1 MYADFV
7 LQWEHPRLPDLM
19 INSECQSDPLH
30 GAVMTLKQLVE
41 HYIEHELPRLAF
53 STQCAY
59 QSNLKSW
66 IVPTWGKHQLGEVKA
81 VQVESWLLSLPL
93 KNGTK
98 SKIRNI
104 LCSLFSHACRW
115 EITDRNPIIHV
126 RQATQRA
133 KQPAVL
139 TNAEITALLSELGGP
154 DRCIRC
160 ARNRAARFRTAR
172 FAVGRH

>member
-1 MYADFV
+1 
-7 LQWEHPRLPDLM
+7 
-19 INSECQSDPLH
+19 
-30 GAVMTLKQLVE
+30 
-41 HYIEHELPRLAF
+41 
-53 STQCAY
+53 
-59 QSNLKSW
+59 
-66 IVPTWGKHQLGEVKA
+66 
-81 VQVESWLLSLPL
+81 
-93 KNGTK
+93 
-98 SKIRNI
+98 
-104 LCSLFSHACRW
+104 
-115 EITDRNPIIHV
+115 V